1 MQPFLVHFFAT
12 FLARDARQFLFCL
25 ELLMILN
32 SVSVDHTCVWGVFQM
47 SRTSASDIHATG
59 NGGGGGGADGDG
71 EEGERN
77 GGGTDLGSGI
87 VSNHPNA
94 KQWNR
99 FDHQALHIQH
109 ALRATEVQR
118 KYSKPHEKP
127 LEEFLVSF

>member
-1 MQPFLVHFFAT
+1 MQDSFCFALVF
-12 FLARDARQFLFCL
+12 
-25 ELLMILN
+25 ELWMILN
-32 SVSVDHTCVWGVFQM
+32 SIDHTCVWGVFQM

-59 NGGGGGGADGDG
+59 NGGGGGADGDG
-71 EEGERN
+71 EEGEN